1 MGKELNVIPGFEEE
15 LSRHLMPVAAPEELW
30 RRIQASSQA
39 NATVKPRK
47 SALWA
52 LPAAITAV
60 IALWCVSPRPDSTL
74 DLAGVASR
82 ELASGSE
89 RFDLRSSDPLQI
101 RAWVKAQAGINIPLE
116 AGHSVEFIG
125 VTLLHEL
132 RCAAVCVSYR
142 VGNVT
147 GKLLVA
153 RGGTRGP
160 KHPSVQHTSY
170 KGATVTSWV
179 SGGQTYV
186 IASPPVQDSHIACL
200 LCHVDRPGA
209 ASLLL

>member
-1 MGKELNVIPGFEEE
+1 MNPGFEEE

-30 RRIQASSQA
+30 KRIQTGSQA
-39 NATVKPRK
+39 KATVKPRK
-47 SALWA
+47 SVLWA

-60 IALWCVSPRPDSTL
+60 IALLCVSPRPGSTL

-101 RAWVKAQAGINIPLE
+101 RAWVKARAGINIPLQSS
-116 AGHSVEFIG
+116 HSVEFIG
-125 VTLLHEL
+125 VTLLHEP

-142 VGNVT
+142 VGNLNA
-147 GKLLVA
+147 KLLVA

-160 KHPSVQHTSY
+160 KHPSEQQTSY
-170 KGATVTSWV
+170 KGATVMSWV

-186 IASPPVQDSHIACL
+186 IASPPLQNSHIACL

-209 ASLLL
+209 TSLLL